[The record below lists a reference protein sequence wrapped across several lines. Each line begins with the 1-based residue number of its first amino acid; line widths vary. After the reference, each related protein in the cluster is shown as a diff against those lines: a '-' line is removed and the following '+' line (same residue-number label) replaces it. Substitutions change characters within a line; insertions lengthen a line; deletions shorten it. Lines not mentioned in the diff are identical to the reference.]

1 MNNFLLAFCK
11 SANSRLFLVDKLEKG
26 VDHLVPYSPGKT
38 HILSLSEEVIFV
50 STQSHD
56 FLKLGER
63 HLEQEN
69 NFVAYDGFCRLKSRD
84 ISTAHLFLQAF
95 CKHGTFVLN
104 DVMDGE
110 YCAVH
115 FNPTSHRI
123 SGVSDF
129 TGLRPLY
136 YFESAHYFAISN
148 RQMFLNPLL
157 TESEKTIVDVTQIAD
172 LIGKGNKFSEH
183 SILKG
188 VRMLR
193 PGFGITFSPHFGV
206 EIRRSGQPIFTARG
220 VPTKS
225 DYINSVQ
232 DIVGNF
238 DALDYIPGLD
248 GQPIRISLTG
258 GEDSRLVLAAA
269 LNSRIASR
277 IETFTYGFPDNP
289 DIAAAELVTKKVG
302 VPHIKNIQTPPKNLT
317 ERSISDIWTDL
328 SRHAFRFEGA
338 PGAWDG
344 GANSSSQVRLDLVGY
359 FDGYFK
365 RVRPASAAINV
376 SSRRIA
382 QNFMSE
388 PQQPF
393 DPLGI
398 LYPEATQR
406 DQDYCDAWLE
416 NILNEGAELNDIP
429 ELFYFDFRLPWWG
442 GGMASNSGSL
452 YRIAPLASKFSSR
465 TGLKQSIVDRRERRF
480 IFEAMLQLRP
490 DLLELPYLNKKW
502 PDHFQQLAPNIKLP
516 GVELTITAPSHPSIP
531 WQNTLA
537 KKGGGFILDY
547 LNSNSFSDFKE
558 VINFPRLAQ
567 FLTNPSLVNNTPIV
581 RSICNLAEILI
592 IAAGDQSRFPDRIIN
607 NNLQGPTRIT
617 NMPELAE
624 WASSASKSDNT
635 VASAA
640 QPATSTKLCEINLD
654 FPPGPIRNVRIDP
667 STRPSILSLV
677 KLNLKNSDG
686 SFTPLALS
694 SMRKNDQI
702 ENSIIADGSLQLVVT
717 GNDPHLYFPVD
728 FKFDEISG
736 LFLSLNVQPG
746 HGPLEVFFDMGQ
758 GFSRTGM
765 LSIAY

>member
-1 MNNFLLAFCK
+1 MNHFLLVSSK
-11 SANSRLFLVDKLEKG
+11 NQHSRTILIDRIAKG
-26 VDHLVPYSPGKT
+26 ISHLVPYEPGQT
-38 HILSLSEEVIFV
+38 HILSLSESVIFV
-50 STQSHD
+50 AAQSHD
-56 FLKLGER
+56 VLQLGDR
-63 HLEQEN
+63 HLYCGN
-69 NFVAYDGFCRLKSRD
+69 NFIAYDGFCRSKNPQNL
-84 ISTAHLFLQAF
+84 TAEIFMNAFREHGAFGVNNFL
-95 CKHGTFVLN
+95 
-104 DVMDGE
+104 DGE
-110 YCAVH
+110 YCAAH
-115 FNPTSHRI
+115 FDPASHRL

-136 YFESAHYFAISN
+136 HFESERYFAISN

-157 TESEKTIVDVTQIAD
+157 TDSEKTSVDVTQIAD

-193 PGFGITFSPHFGV
+193 PGFGITFSPYTGV

-225 DYINSVQ
+225 DYVNSVQ
-232 DIVGNF
+232 DIVRNF
-238 DALDYIPGLD
+238 DALDNIPGLD

-269 LNSRIASR
+269 LNSRIANR
-277 IETFTYGFPDNP
+277 IETFTYGYPDNP
-289 DIAAAELVTKKVG
+289 DIAAAESVAKKAG
-302 VPHIKNIQTPPKNLT
+302 VPHFKNIQTPPKNLT
-317 ERSISDIWTDL
+317 ERSISDIWSDL
-328 SRHAFRFEGA
+328 RRHAFRFEGA

-365 RVRPASAAINV
+365 RVRPASAAIDV
-376 SSRRIA
+376 SSRGIA
-382 QNFMSE
+382 QIFMSE

-406 DQDYCDAWLE
+406 DRQYCDAWLE
-416 NILNEGAELNDIP
+416 NILSEGAELNDVP

-452 YRIAPLASKFSSR
+452 YRIAPLASKISSR

-480 IFEAMLQLRP
+480 IFEAMLALRP
-490 DLLELPYLNKKW
+490 DLLEMPYLNKKW
-502 PDHFQQLAPNIKLP
+502 PDHFQALAPNIKLP
-516 GVELTITAPSHPSIP
+516 RVELQLPAPSHPSIP

-558 VINFPRLAQ
+558 VINFSRLAQ
-567 FLTNPSLVNNTPIV
+567 FLTNPSLVNNAPIV
-581 RSICNLAEILI
+581 RSICNLAEILV
-592 IAAGDQSRFPDRIIN
+592 IAAGDQSRFPDKIVN
-607 NNLQGPTRIT
+607 NHLKGPSRIT
-617 NMPELAE
+617 NLPELAE
-624 WASSASKSDNT
+624 WASRALESDGT

-640 QPATSTKLCEINLD
+640 QPATSTKHCEINLN

-667 STRPSILSLV
+667 STRPSILSLA
-677 KLNLKNSDG
+677 KLSLKNADG
-686 SFTPLALS
+686 GFTPLALS
-694 SMRKNDQI
+694 SMRNNDQVKTSV
-702 ENSIIADGSLQLVVT
+702 NSDGFLQLVVT
-717 GNDPHLYFPVD
+717 GNDPHLYFPVG

-758 GFSRTGM
+758 GFSRAGM
-765 LSIAY
+765 LSIVY